1 MSLLDIIFFI
11 LCGVWLIG
19 FTWDFIATIKA
30 KKIKKANE
38 ALERLIRQQN
48 DVLTVILNRERK
60 LKEQMKEESMDELI
74 KRIEIWSI
82 DRGLNNQ
89 DSGKQILKLV
99 EEFGE
104 LVQGHL
110 KNNVDQIKDSIGD
123 MMVVMIIF
131 CQQENIRIK
140 DALNRT
146 SVGLFNERHLKDV
159 DSCLKFTLRHISQLA
174 DRPRFWPE
182 LDLAAITDSIAN
194 IGGAYDLTVEECLRV
209 AYEEIKDRKGKM
221 VNGVFVK
228 EEDIK

>member
-1 MSLLDIIFFI
+1 
-11 LCGVWLIG
+11 
-19 FTWDFIATIKA
+19 
-30 KKIKKANE
+30 
-38 ALERLIRQQN
+38 
-48 DVLTVILNRERK
+48 
-60 LKEQMKEESMDELI
+60 MDELI

-89 DSGKQILKLV
+89 DSGKQVLKLV

-123 MMVVMIIF
+123 M
-131 CQQENIRIK
+131 

-159 DSCLKFTLRHISQLA
+159 DSFFKFTLRHISQLA

-194 IGGAYDLTVEECLRV
+194 IGRAYDLTVEECLRA

-228 EEDIK
+228 QEDIK

>member
-1 MSLLDIIFFI
+1 
-11 LCGVWLIG
+11 
-19 FTWDFIATIKA
+19 
-30 KKIKKANE
+30 
-38 ALERLIRQQN
+38 
-48 DVLTVILNRERK
+48 
-60 LKEQMKEESMDELI
+60 MDELI

-131 CQQENIRIK
+131 CQQENIKIK

-194 IGGAYDLTVEECLRV
+194 IGGAYDLTVEECLQV

-228 EEDIK
+228 QEDIK

>member
-194 IGGAYDLTVEECLRV
+194 IGGLT
-209 AYEEIKDRKGKM
+209 I
-221 VNGVFVK
+221 
-228 EEDIK
+228 

>member
-1 MSLLDIIFFI
+1 
-11 LCGVWLIG
+11 
-19 FTWDFIATIKA
+19 
-30 KKIKKANE
+30 
-38 ALERLIRQQN
+38 
-48 DVLTVILNRERK
+48 
-60 LKEQMKEESMDELI
+60 MDELI

-89 DSGKQILKLV
+89 DSGKQVLKLV

-131 CQQENIRIK
+131 CQQENIKIK

-174 DRPRFWPE
+174 DRPIFWPE

-194 IGGAYDLTVEECLRV
+194 VGGGLRFNGRRMSSSCLR
-209 AYEEIKDRKGKM
+209 R
-221 VNGVFVK
+221 N
-228 EEDIK
+228 